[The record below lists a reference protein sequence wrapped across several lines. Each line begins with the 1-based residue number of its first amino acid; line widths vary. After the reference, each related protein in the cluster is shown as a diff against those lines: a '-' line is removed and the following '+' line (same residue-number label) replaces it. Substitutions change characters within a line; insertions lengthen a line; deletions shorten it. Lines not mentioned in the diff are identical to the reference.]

1 MKQAAVLVGVVTGA
15 HGVQG
20 EVKVK
25 SFTTEAR
32 SIGAYGP
39 LRTEDGRQ
47 YEVAD
52 MRAARADE
60 TRKVLVRGLL
70 EPPSIRRFFYVSL

>member
-25 SFTTEAR
+25 SFTTDAR

-39 LRTEDGRQ
+39 LPEKP
-47 YEVAD
+47 EEAP
-52 MRAARADE
+52 A
-60 TRKVLVRGLL
+60 
-70 EPPSIRRFFYVSL
+70 